1 MLQNTLKLF
10 LLIFLL
16 GCSHT
21 IPTEQKKSEAKQTS
35 PEADL
40 SAPGMIPAE
49 CETLLQKSEE
59 WGYHPGETW
68 KPSGLE
74 QAIEV
79 ANFFTSFTLVPES
92 SSKFWNS
99 WSNDS
104 LSSSESAAAK
114 KMELSARA
122 QICDIS
128 LATTFLRG
136 VIQFKWPKDS
146 VEPKSFA
153 HKFLLN
159 QQARTTPLI
168 VRALTIEI
176 LEESARKKYVTLNKG
191 TSIHTLRT
199 KLEKARNALEVGQ
212 EQSSLAAEKSFR
224 RELEL
229 SEELRREIAKF
240 LALP

>member
-1 MLQNTLKLF
+1 MA
-10 LLIFLL
+10 

-21 IPTEQKKSEAKQTS
+21 TPMEQNKTEAKQAS

-49 CETLLQKSEE
+49 CEALLQKSEE

-68 KPSGLE
+68 KPSGQE
-74 QAIEV
+74 QAVEV
-79 ANFFTSFTLVPES
+79 ATFFGSFTLVPES
-92 SSKFWNS
+92 SSRFWNS
-99 WSNDS
+99 WINDS
-104 LSSSESAAAK
+104 LSSSEAAAAK
-114 KMELSARA
+114 KMELLARA

-136 VIQFKWPKDS
+136 IIQYKWPKDS
-146 VEPKSFA
+146 VDAKNFA
-153 HKFLLN
+153 HHFLLN

-176 LEESARKKYVTLNKG
+176 LEESARKKFVTINKG
-191 TSIHTLRT
+191 NSIHTLRT
-199 KLEKARNALEVGQ
+199 KLEKARNTLELGQ
-212 EQSSLAAEKSFR
+212 DQSSIAAEKSFR